1 VETSYLANALILGIE
16 SPMKRNSLVQ
26 IVADNIAAE
35 MARRGMNAAQ
45 LGRDAGLNL
54 TGVYDILSGK
64 SNNPR
69 LDTIQKIAT
78 ALGVSPASL
87 MSERQAEAV
96 RSDIMDALEQLP
108 EQELQRVLVI
118 ARAIR
123 DSQATSTTR

>member
-1 VETSYLANALILGIE
+1 MANALILGIE

-26 IVADNIAAE
+26 IVADNVAAE

>member
-1 VETSYLANALILGIE
+1 
-16 SPMKRNSLVQ
+16 MKRNSLVQ

-96 RSDIMDALEQLP
+96 RTDIMDALEQLP